1 MRGKFI
7 LAFAFLMGI
16 SILTGSA
23 ARAQDQAQDQP
34 QAQAGQGSPAKTAK
48 RPYAFRETDIGGSI
62 YEAFTS
68 ASTGNGV
75 QQTPSNAI
83 GGLFELRHIQRPLV
97 GYELSFGYNGAN
109 AKFNPTPAPSCG
121 YACNAPPQ
129 DLASQGYLV
138 GLDWIFS
145 KKYGRLR
152 PFGVAGIGF
161 FIDEPNNSVYP
172 INDVV
177 RITWTYGGG
186 VDWALTD
193 RFGLRAQY
201 RGNIYSAPNLAVTFP
216 ATGKLTSMNQ
226 PMGGVF
232 YTF

>member
-7 LAFAFLMGI
+7 LAFVFSMGI
-16 SILTGSA
+16 SILSGSV
-23 ARAQDQAQDQP
+23 ARAQDQP
-34 QAQAGQGSPAKTAK
+34 QAGQPSQAKTAK

-62 YEAFTS
+62 YNAFTS
-68 ASTGNGV
+68 ASTGTGV

-97 GYELSFGYNGAN
+97 GYEISFGYNSAN
-109 AKFNPTPAPSCG
+109 AKFTPTPPPSCG

-129 DLASQGYLV
+129 SLASKGYLV

-145 KKYGRLR
+145 RKFGRLR
-152 PFGVAGIGF
+152 PFAVGGIGF

-186 VDWALTD
+186 VDWALSD
-193 RFGLRAQY
+193 HFGLRAQY
-201 RGNIYSAPNLAVTFP
+201 RGNVYSAPNLAVTFP